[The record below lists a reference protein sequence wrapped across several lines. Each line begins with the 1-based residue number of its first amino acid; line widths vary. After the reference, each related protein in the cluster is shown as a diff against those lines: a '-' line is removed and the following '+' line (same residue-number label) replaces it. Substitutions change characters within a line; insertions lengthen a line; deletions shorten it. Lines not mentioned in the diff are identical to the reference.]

1 MIETHINDHCSGTS
15 DHNKNGAQ
23 TAAFGVMVLDG
34 LNVTERT
41 TEFLASRS
49 GQVKFLVLGHYFS

>member
-1 MIETHINDHCSGTS
+1 
-15 DHNKNGAQ
+15 
-23 TAAFGVMVLDG
+23 MVLDG